1 MIYCT
6 GWCDALLEGSMR
18 SILIL
23 ITALLLTQPSGVA
36 AQLAVS
42 VEDISTVLVDLE
54 RRAPADVKPLNS
66 AQISAE
72 VAAVVKT
79 LHADVGQRVSAGE
92 LLVELEARDYELNL
106 NQARANLASS
116 QAQKASADAKLAR
129 AQDLVKDKYLS
140 DDTLL
145 DRQTDAAVW
154 SAQIRAN
161 EVAVAIAQRSL
172 DKCRVL
178 APFDGVV
185 VERTAQIGSYIGN
198 GSPLVRVTQVDRFEL
213 DAEIPSNVAD
223 SLLMSDEIRFVS
235 RGQEWPLK
243 LLRLSPVI
251 ESERRTQ
258 RARLAFSGE
267 APAIGRSGEVVWHV
281 DKGMLPS
288 NLISRRNG
296 QLGVFL
302 HDQGKAVFTPLP
314 GAQEGRPVAVELPA
328 DAEIIT
334 LGRNRLQDGDSVSVS
349 R

>member
-1 MIYCT
+1 
-6 GWCDALLEGSMR
+6 MR
-18 SILIL
+18 SILFL
-23 ITALLLTQPSGVA
+23 ITALLLVQSPAVVA
-36 AQLAVS
+36 QHAVS
-42 VEDISTVLVDLE
+42 VEKISSVLVDLE
-54 RRAPADVKPLNS
+54 RRAPADVRPLNS

-72 VAAVVKT
+72 VSAVVKT
-79 LHADVGQRVSAGE
+79 VHADVGQRVSAGE
-92 LLVELEARDYELNL
+92 LLLELDARDYELNL

-129 AQDLVKDKYLS
+129 AQDLVKDDYLS
-140 DDTLL
+140 VDTLL

-178 APFDGVV
+178 APFDGVL
-185 VERTAQIGSYIGN
+185 VERTAQIGSYVGN
-198 GSPLVRVTQVDRFEL
+198 GSPLLQVTQIDQFEL
-213 DAEIPSNVAD
+213 DAEIPSDVAS
-223 SLLMSDEIRFVS
+223 SLLQSDEIRFVS

-251 ESERRTQ
+251 ESQRRSQ

-302 HDQGKAVFTPLP
+302 HEQGRAVFTPLP
-314 GAQEGRPVAVELPA
+314 GAQEGRPVTVKLPT
-328 DAEIIT
+328 DVEIIT
-334 LGRNRLQDGDSVSVS
+334 LGRNRLQDGDSVNVS

>member
-1 MIYCT
+1 
-6 GWCDALLEGSMR
+6 MR
-18 SILIL
+18 SILFL
-23 ITALLLTQPSGVA
+23 ITALFLVQSPAVVA
-36 AQLAVS
+36 QHAVS
-42 VEDISTVLVDLE
+42 VEKISSVLVDLE
-54 RRAPADVKPLNS
+54 RRAPADVRPLNS

-72 VAAVVKT
+72 VSAVVKT
-79 LHADVGQRVSAGE
+79 VHADVGQRVSAGE
-92 LLVELEARDYELNL
+92 LLLELDARDYELNL

-129 AQDLVKDKYLS
+129 AQDLVKDDYLS
-140 DDTLL
+140 VDTLL

-178 APFDGVV
+178 APFDGVL
-185 VERTAQIGSYIGN
+185 VERTAQIGSYVGN
-198 GSPLVRVTQVDRFEL
+198 GSPLLQVTQIDQFEL
-213 DAEIPSNVAD
+213 DAEIPSDVAS
-223 SLLMSDEIRFVS
+223 SLLQSDEIRFVS

-251 ESERRTQ
+251 ESQRRSQ

-302 HDQGKAVFTPLP
+302 HEQGRAVFTPLP
-314 GAQEGRPVAVELPA
+314 GAQEGRPVTVKLPT
-328 DAEIIT
+328 DVEIIT
-334 LGRNRLQDGDSVSVS
+334 LGRNRLQDGDSVNVS